1 MWTPE
6 SLGAGGIVSGI
17 ASAVPELMVAL
28 DGALRA
34 GAQERIQPLQA
45 RVIEFLEW
53 MDQFPFPVGIKEAA
67 KQRKL
72 KMGAPAVPL
81 SEPESRRLEEFREWF
96 PGWLSTVLRE
106 CHP

>member
-1 MWTPE
+1 MLARQARAVLAGHRPAVD
-6 SLGAGGIVSGI
+6 LGRDDVLLAHR
-17 ASAVPELMVAL
+17 E
-28 DGALRA
+28 
-34 GAQERIQPLQA
+34 AQERIQALQA
-45 RVIEFLEW
+45 RVIELLDW

-81 SEPESRRLEEFREWF
+81 SEPESRNLEEFRAWF